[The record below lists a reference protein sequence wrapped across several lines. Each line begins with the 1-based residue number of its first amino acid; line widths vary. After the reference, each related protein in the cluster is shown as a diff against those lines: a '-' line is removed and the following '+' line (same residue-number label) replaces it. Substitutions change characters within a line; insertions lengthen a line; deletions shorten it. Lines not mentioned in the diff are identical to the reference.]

1 MNERVK
7 DPITDDAVL
16 VGSYS
21 LETLT
26 TGMYE
31 NPLHCIREYIQN
43 AYDAIRAARGHGLSD
58 VGGLVTVSI
67 SGTAARPTLSVK
79 DDGTGIPEA
88 EAVRTLVSIGA
99 SKKRPNINA
108 GFRGI
113 GRLAGVAY
121 CTTLRFTT
129 SAQGESIAT
138 VVEFDCGRMRGF
150 MRPGADVLDVREVLR
165 ACVKTGT
172 IPADPTKHFT
182 EVEMIG
188 LIGVGLEFVEIERLV
203 PYLRQVSP
211 VDFSDRF
218 TPAPRIRAF
227 TESLGHPIGTV
238 EVETRYKKERTQ
250 ILKAYDN
257 STPISGG
264 KASTI
269 HDVELIT
276 SPDKGWHG
284 WIGLSNF
291 KGELTD
297 DTVAG
302 VRFRLKNIQVGG
314 SEIIEELGSELTVGG
329 TEGRLQRWAVGE
341 VFITEPS
348 VVPNARR
355 DGFEDSPAWRA
366 IKKDIKTRVARRI
379 VTLVRGAS
387 TSRKTLKTIAAETS
401 QVASSL
407 QREFIDPA
415 VADRVAA
422 TIERLLGRLSPEKLF
437 GGEPN
442 EVAERIAKLKE
453 LRDRLVELRARKKP
467 EPEQNPETGPDS
479 GTGAESGAGDP
490 PGTGSSSG
498 APEKE
503 PGDGVEPGRD
513 EPGPDDTNGDPA
525 DEPTWT
531 AEELYD
537 AVYQAMV
544 EQLGQ
549 GEADRIVQRAREIL
563 EEG

>member
-7 DPITDDAVL
+7 DPIAEDAVM

-31 NPLHCIREYIQN
+31 DPLHCIREYVQN
-43 AYDAIRAARGHGLSD
+43 AYDAIRAARGHQLPEG
-58 VGGLVTVSI
+58 GGLVTVSI
-67 SGTAARPTLSVK
+67 SGTAARPTLSVR

-88 EAVRTLVSIGA
+88 EAVKTLVSIGA

-121 CTTLRFTT
+121 STTLRFTT
-129 SAQGESIAT
+129 SVQGEPNAT
-138 VVEFDCGRMRGF
+138 VVEFDCARMRSF
-150 MRPGADVLDVREVLR
+150 MRPSADVQDVREVLR
-165 ACVKTGT
+165 ACVKTGL
-172 IPADPTKHFT
+172 IGADPAKHFT

-188 LIGVGLEFVEIERLV
+188 LIGIGLEFAEIERLV

-211 VDFSDRF
+211 VDYSDRF
-218 TPAPRIRAF
+218 MLAPRIRAF
-227 TESLGHPIGTV
+227 TESLGHPIGVV

-257 STPISGG
+257 STPIAGG

-269 HDVELIT
+269 RDVELIT
-276 SPDKGWHG
+276 SSDMGWHG

-314 SEIIEELGSELTVGG
+314 SEIIEDLGAELTVGG
-329 TEGRLQRWAVGE
+329 TEGRLQRYAIGE
-341 VFITEPS
+341 IFITEPS

-366 IKKDIKTRVARRI
+366 IKQDIRARVARRI

-387 TSRKTLKTIAAETS
+387 TSRKTLKAIAADTQS
-401 QVASSL
+401 VASSL
-407 QREFIDPA
+407 QVDFIDPA
-415 VADRVAA
+415 AADRIAL
-422 TIERLLGRLSPEKLF
+422 TIERLLGRLSPEKLY

-453 LRDRLVELRARKKP
+453 LRDRLVELRARKRP
-467 EPEQNPETGPDS
+467 EPEPEPEPPVEDEPDVPPAGEAGGDGDS
-479 GTGAESGAGDP
+479 GPGIPGAGD
-490 PGTGSSSG
+490 
-498 APEKE
+498 K
-503 PGDGVEPGRD
+503 
-513 EPGPDDTNGDPA
+513 PA
-525 DEPTWT
+525 WSV
-531 AEELYD
+531 EELYE
-537 AVYQAMV
+537 ALYQALV

-549 GEADRIVQRAREIL
+549 AEADRLVQRAREIL
-563 EEG
+563 AGD